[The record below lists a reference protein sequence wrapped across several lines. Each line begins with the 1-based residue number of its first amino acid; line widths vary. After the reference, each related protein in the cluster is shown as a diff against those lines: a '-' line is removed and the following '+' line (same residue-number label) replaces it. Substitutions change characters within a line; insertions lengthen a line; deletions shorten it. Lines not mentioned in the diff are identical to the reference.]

1 MMIMMFPLFVIV
13 LLAVLS
19 LGSVRSAPFLSKKDR
34 LLYILSV
41 AGMLVGVIGMA
52 VGFGLLYFVLQ

>member
-1 MMIMMFPLFVIV
+1 MMTMMFPLFVIV

-19 LGSVRSAPFLSKKDR
+19 LGSVRPVPFLSKKDQ

-41 AGMLVGVIGMA
+41 VGMIVSVLGMA
-52 VGFGLLYFVLQ
+52 VGFGLLDFVLQ

>member
-1 MMIMMFPLFVIV
+1 MMTMIFPLFVIV

-19 LGSVRSAPFLSKKDR
+19 LSSVRSVPFLSKKDQ

-41 AGMLVGVIGMA
+41 AGMIVGIIGMA
-52 VGFGLLYFVLQ
+52 VGFGLLDFVLQ

>member
-1 MMIMMFPLFVIV
+1 MMMMFPLFVVV

-19 LGSVRSAPFLSKKDR
+19 MSSVRTVPFLSKKDK

-41 AGMLVGVIGMA
+41 SGMIVGVLGIA
-52 VGFGLLYFVLQ
+52 AGFGLFNFVLQ